1 MTSQCARV
9 LDDVREA
16 TSCGVNDVRAQST
29 KYSFVNNRIAVGLLA
44 GQGWR
49 VKRAYP
55 VYDVKRENKAVG
67 LGLFKP
73 LKLGKVERCFSILN

>member
-1 MTSQCARV
+1 MFCPLELGGFSMKTDQPRWGCYGWVALR
-9 LDDVREA
+9 
-16 TSCGVNDVRAQST
+16 
-29 KYSFVNNRIAVGLLA
+29 
-44 GQGWR
+44 QGWR

-73 LKLGKVERCFSILN
+73 LK

>member
-1 MTSQCARV
+1 MASQCARV
-9 LDDVREA
+9 LDNVRET

-44 GQGWR
+44 EQGWR

-55 VYDVKRENKAVG
+55 VYDTQRENEAVG
-67 LGLFKP
+67 LGLFKS
-73 LKLGKVERCFSILN
+73 LKLGRVNRRFSILN

>member
-1 MTSQCARV
+1 MASRCTRV
-9 LDDVREA
+9 LDDVRET

-29 KYSFVNNRIAVGLLA
+29 KYSFANNRVAVGLLVE
-44 GQGWR
+44 QGWR

-55 VYDVKRENKAVG
+55 VYGVKRENKAVG

-73 LKLGKVERCFSILN
+73 LKLGRVEGRFSILN